1 MLEANSLVL
10 EELTP
15 CIEGYVDRASQ
26 VDSRVIIEKGAE
38 VINSVIRGPAI
49 IGEHSRI
56 INAYIGPF
64 TSIYHH
70 VVIENAEV
78 SRSIVLEYSQ
88 IRDLDQ
94 RIEDSLIGRHVVIQ
108 RSPIRPRAYK
118 FTLGDH
124 SQLGL
129 LGNG

>member
-1 MLEANSLVL
+1 
-10 EELTP
+10 
-15 CIEGYVDRASQ
+15 VDRASQ